1 MRVLA
6 AAALLALAAPA
17 SAADGPQAER
27 GPIFSLRAG
36 YGVPAGDVVRGGPAV
51 SEVAERKFPLG
62 FELGYRLTRRFW
74 AQLDFELAPATPAK
88 ALCAGGTS
96 CSASDVRVGAEV
108 VVRLLPG
115 AAVDPWIA
123 AGAGVEV
130 LNAEGRGGPAGA
142 PVRTKWSWAGPELPY
157 LEAGADFAVSS
168 WIGVGPWASISFARF
183 TSDSVKLEGADEV
196 SGATRGRTVHRW
208 VSAGLQAT
216 LRL

>member
-6 AAALLALAAPA
+6 AAALLVLAAPA
-17 SAADGPQAER
+17 AAVDAPQPER

-36 YGVPAGDVVRGGPAV
+36 YGVPAGDIVRGGPAV

-62 FELGYRLTRRFW
+62 FELGYRLTRRLW
-74 AQLDFELAPATPAK
+74 AQLAFELAPATPAP

-108 VVRLLPG
+108 VIRILPG
-115 AAVDPWIA
+115 ARVDPWFA
-123 AGAGVEV
+123 VGAGVEV
-130 LNAEGRGGPAGA
+130 LNAAGRSGAG
-142 PVRTKWSWAGPELPY
+142 PVRTQWSWAGPELPY
-157 LEAGADFAVSS
+157 VEAGADFAVSS
-168 WIGVGPWASISFARF
+168 WIGVGPWASLSFARY
-183 TSDSVKLEGADEV
+183 TSDSVKSDGSDEV
-196 SGATRGRTVHRW
+196 SGPTRGRTVHRW